1 MGDAL
6 PLAIV
11 WDQCAADDNTIIIS
25 YNPGTRH
32 GHTQNTDNVSPRVLV
47 LILSDDIIPCL
58 PQLHRP
64 LHSFTITQTQ
74 TCRSHSRY

>member
-25 YNPGTRH
+25 YNPGSRH

-47 LILSDDIIPCL
+47 LILLWIGLKIFGSVL
-58 PQLHRP
+58 
-64 LHSFTITQTQ
+64 
-74 TCRSHSRY
+74 